1 MAICETL
8 DAYISSQWFIMN
20 CVTFQHR
27 CLVIES
33 RALTLLSF
41 NCIRAD
47 RQTLSSKPV
56 PGHGEFSHYIYQEHS
71 LMGIWT
77 DQKKRKER
85 RKHQSSIR
93 PFCLSF
99 SDGFLCSNRMLQIY
113 SSTVTDQKTKGQ
125 RCPNL
130 LRYTS
135 FPAPPYSP
143 TTGSLIP
150 QSPSF
155 SFYI

>member
-20 CVTFQHR
+20 YVTFQHR

-77 DQKKRKER
+77 DQKKEKKEESTSP
-85 RKHQSSIR
+85 QYV
-93 PFCLSF
+93 PF
-99 SDGFLCSNRMLQIY
+99 
-113 SSTVTDQKTKGQ
+113 V
-125 RCPNL
+125 
-130 LRYTS
+130 
-135 FPAPPYSP
+135 
-143 TTGSLIP
+143 
-150 QSPSF
+150 
-155 SFYI
+155 